1 MSKSCLLRLFGIL
14 LLLLGSTIA
23 CCSQRIEIT
32 GIVVAHVPCTAHGGS
47 EPIPI
52 QTLLIHVEEVLVG
65 KVDSEYVIASLYYQ
79 GDGYIKPEKF
89 DGKSIWY
96 FRLESAEHEP
106 FIAFRDVLYSSL
118 LDAETGKL
126 IQEYISLQFLVDQSI
141 IKDIGVSTRL
151 PNYRFE
157 RDDYKTSLEPTLG
170 KVKQSLPHKK

>member
-1 MSKSCLLRLFGIL
+1 MLI
-14 LLLLGSTIA
+14 GSTIA
-23 CCSQRIEIT
+23 CHCQHLEIN

-52 QTLLIHVEEVLVG
+52 QTLLIHVEKVLVG

-79 GDGYIKPEKF
+79 GDDYIKPEKF
-89 DGKSIWY
+89 DGKSIWN

-106 FIAFRDVLYSSL
+106 VIAFRNILYSSL

-126 IQEYISLQFLVDQSI
+126 IQEYISLQFLVDQKI
-141 IKDIGVSTRL
+141 IKGIGVNTKL

-157 RDDYKTSLEPTLG
+157 GDDYKTSPGPVLG
-170 KVKQSLPHKK
+170 KIKQSLPHKQ